1 MNFLYVVAMVR
12 FMETSYTVRE
22 DSGQIEI
29 CVVIDGRV
37 GFDFTV
43 GLSTVDG
50 TAGIYTFCAQGLVL
64 QYICGTVRLLCF
76 RNVAET

>member
-1 MNFLYVVAMVR
+1 MNFLYVVGMVR

-22 DSGQIEI
+22 DTGQIEI

-37 GFDFTV
+37 DFDFTV

-50 TAGIYTFCAQGLVL
+50 TAGIYTFCAQSLVP
-64 QYICGTVRLLCF
+64 QYICGTGDIVMF
-76 RNVAET
+76 